1 MSIPKKI
8 HYCWFGRNP
17 LPESAKKC
25 IESWKKYCPEYE
37 IIEWNEDNFDLTE
50 NRYAREAY
58 EQKKWAFVS
67 DYARLK
73 IVYEQG
79 GIYMDVDV
87 ELIKPLDGLTEL
99 DGYMG
104 FEKEIDGQM
113 WIATGLGFGAR
124 AGHPIVGAL
133 LKDYEDIPFIKE
145 DGRLDTES
153 CPGRNTRTLRTFVL
167 SLDNTKQEIDG
178 IVFLPTQYLAPVSY
192 FHRKKEITEHTVSI
206 HHYDG
211 SWLNEKE
218 QKSLRLRRLLG
229 NRLYHRLQ
237 CLWYKINPR
246 KKHS

>member
-25 IESWKKYCPEYE
+25 IESWKKYCPAYE

-87 ELIKPLDGLTEL
+87 ELIKPLDELTEL

-133 LKDYEDIPFIKE
+133 LKDYEDIPFIK
-145 DGRLDTES
+145 
-153 CPGRNTRTLRTFVL
+153 
-167 SLDNTKQEIDG
+167 
-178 IVFLPTQYLAPVSY
+178 
-192 FHRKKEITEHTVSI
+192 
-206 HHYDG
+206 
-211 SWLNEKE
+211 
-218 QKSLRLRRLLG
+218 
-229 NRLYHRLQ
+229 
-237 CLWYKINPR
+237 
-246 KKHS
+246 

>member
-25 IESWKKYCPEYE
+25 IESWKKYCPAYE

-87 ELIKPLDGLTEL
+87 ELIKPLDELTEL

-124 AGHPIVGAL
+124 AGHPIVGDTLYATEQQQQLTDRLCLHAQQLSFHHPKTDEL
-133 LKDYEDIPFIKE
+133 LNFECAVPF
-145 DGRLDTES
+145 
-153 CPGRNTRTLRTFVL
+153 
-167 SLDNTKQEIDG
+167 
-178 IVFLPTQYLAPVSY
+178 
-192 FHRKKEITEHTVSI
+192 
-206 HHYDG
+206 
-211 SWLNEKE
+211 
-218 QKSLRLRRLLG
+218 
-229 NRLYHRLQ
+229 
-237 CLWYKINPR
+237 
-246 KKHS
+246 